1 MKEVKNYYKKLD
13 YIRTISCIL
22 VLLYHLNLVK
32 GGYLA
37 VCTFF
42 VLSGYLG
49 CMIALKKEEFSL
61 KKYYINRIKKIY
73 IPLIIVVSLTLIVVK
88 QIPTINWLNLKPET
102 KSVIF
107 GYNNFWQLNAN
118 MDYFTRHINSPFMHL
133 WYISILMQ
141 YELILPIIYLI
152 IKKIKKYP
160 GTLLTTILLISTTL
174 IFFCMSQTQNIMQV
188 YYNTIA
194 RSFSL
199 IFGIFLATIHF
210 NYNIKISKLFSKYTN
225 IIFIIYTLVLIT
237 MCMLISGTSK
247 NYAIYMILTSIIST
261 RLIEYATNEPDNKTN
276 IIIKFIS
283 KISYEIYLTQ
293 YPIIFFVQN
302 TMKESKLNILIIIP
316 LTILISYIINKL
328 TNLSI
333 KNKIIKAFKL
343 IIIIIV
349 IAYGGYILYK
359 EKDHTKEMKELEKN
373 LQGNLKIIEKRNEEY
388 LNKTKVEDDEWK
400 AKLESMNNEEKIA
413 EIVKNL
419 DVVGVGDSV
428 FLDSVNELYR
438 VFPNGYFDGKISR
451 TILGAED
458 VLINLKNKGKLSD
471 TLIFCLATNGDY
483 TDRRSKELMDIVGD
497 RKVYWINAFGAD
509 DPTFN
514 DKFKNFAK
522 NYPNI
527 VLVPW
532 DELGAKHPEYFYSD
546 QIHVKPNGMKAYA
559 DLVYQ
564 TVYNDYLKESNS
576 KKEEMIQNHEKKQ
589 NNKIV
594 FYGNDI
600 LINSYNFLSE
610 KIENAVF
617 EANTKYTY
625 KKLYKE
631 LKNKIKNKTLN
642 HKIVFLFDDKA
653 HITEKEYEKLIDLCK
668 DYEIYICNVTKN
680 KLTIKNTN
688 VKIIDFYK
696 EMKKH
701 KNYLMDDQIHL
712 SEKGNKA
719 LSEIIYNETKKQE

>member
-1 MKEVKNYYKKLD
+1 MEAVKNYYKKID

-22 VLLYHLNLVK
+22 VLLYHLNIVK
-32 GGYLA
+32 GGFLA

-49 CMIALKKEEFSL
+49 CITALKKEEFSL
-61 KKYYINRIKKIY
+61 KKYYINRIKKLY
-73 IPLIIVVSLTLIVVK
+73 IPLIITVSITLIIVK
-88 QIPTINWLNLKPET
+88 QIPSISWLNLKPET
-102 KSVIF
+102 TSVIL

-118 MDYFTRHINSPFMHL
+118 LDYFTRHINSPFIHF

-152 IKKIKKYP
+152 IKKIKRYP
-160 GTLLTTILLISTTL
+160 STLLTLILLTTSTL
-174 IFFCMSQTQNIMQV
+174 IFFCMSQTQNTMAV

-199 IFGIFLATIHF
+199 IFGIFLATIHY
-210 NYNIKISKLFSKYTN
+210 NYNLKTSNLFIKLN
-225 IIFIIYTLVLIT
+225 DIIFSIYSIILIT
-237 MCMLISGTSK
+237 ICIFISGTK
-247 NYAIYMILTSIIST
+247 NYALYMIIITIIST
-261 RLIEYATNEPDNKTN
+261 RLIEYATNEQNKIN
-276 IIIKFIS
+276 KPINFFAN
-283 KISYEIYLTQ
+283 ISYEMYLVQ
-293 YPIIFFVQN
+293 YPIIFFINNVLKN
-302 TMKESKLNILIIIP
+302 STLNIPVIIIITLLTAYTLNILTDFNIENKIIKFIKILIILIII
-316 LTILISYIINKL
+316 S
-328 TNLSI
+328 
-333 KNKIIKAFKL
+333 F
-343 IIIIIV
+343 
-349 IAYGGYILYK
+349 GGYILFK
-359 EKDHTKEMKELEKN
+359 EKDHTAEMKELEKN
-373 LQGNLKIIEKRNEEY
+373 LKENLKIIEKRNEEY
-388 LNKTKVEDDEWK
+388 MNKTKTEDDEWK
-400 AKLESMNNEEKIA
+400 TKLENMDSEEKIA
-413 EIVKNL
+413 QIVKNL

-483 TDRRSKELMDIVGD
+483 SDKRSKELMDIVGD

-509 DPTFN
+509 DPSFN
-514 DKFKNFAK
+514 SKFKNFAK

-532 DELGAKHPEYFYSD
+532 DEEGAKHPEYFYSD

-559 DLVYQ
+559 DLIYQ

-576 KKEEMIQNHEKKQ
+576 KKDEMIQNHEKEQ

-600 LINSYNFLSE
+600 LINSYNSLNA
-610 KIENAVF
+610 KIENAIF
-617 EANTKYTY
+617 EAKSDYTY

-631 LKNKIKNKTLN
+631 LKDKIETKTLN
-642 HKIVFLFDDKA
+642 HRIIFLFDEKA
-653 HITEKEYEKLIDLCK
+653 NITKKEYENLINLCN
-668 DYEIYICNVTKN
+668 DYEIYICNITNQKYNFKN
-680 KLTIKNTN
+680 QN
-688 VKIIDFYK
+688 VKIIEFYK
-696 EMKKH
+696 EIKENKD
-701 KNYLMDDQIHL
+701 YLMDDKVHL
-712 SEKGNKA
+712 SEKGNNA
-719 LSEIIYNETKKQE
+719 LAEKIYNEIKR